1 MILYIIIV
9 SSNHYQFLSVFI
21 LNGVYNKSYPQEK
34 EVALATPNSI
44 NKLYPMYDMMHEESN
59 TTVVVFT

>member
-9 SSNHYQFLSVFI
+9 SSNHYQFLFVFI